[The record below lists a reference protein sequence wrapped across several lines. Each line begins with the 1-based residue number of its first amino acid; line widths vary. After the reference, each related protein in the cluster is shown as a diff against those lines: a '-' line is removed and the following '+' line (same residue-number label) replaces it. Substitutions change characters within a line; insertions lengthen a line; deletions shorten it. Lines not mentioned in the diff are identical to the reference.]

1 MTKRRLI
8 WSLVAGLI
16 LAFYVVTPAQTPG
29 PPHTYTCYWTHDGTN
44 ADDSYRILV
53 DSVATVATVPLS
65 ACTVVNT
72 TRSCT
77 SPLTM
82 TTNVSHVVTVQAV
95 NIFGEATSPPFA
107 ADPPKSPAGVGVR

>member
-1 MTKRRLI
+1 MKKTLA
-8 WSLVAGLI
+8 LV
-16 LAFYVVTPAQTPG
+16 FVVAVALGFFAVVGAQTPG
-29 PPHTYTCYWTHDGTN
+29 PPRTYTCYWTHDGAN

-53 DSVATVATVPLS
+53 DGVAAVASVPLS

-82 TTNVSHVVTVQAV
+82 TTNVSHVVTVQAL
-95 NIFGEATSPPFA
+95 NIFGEASAPPFA
-107 ADPPKSPAGVGVR
+107 ADPPKSPAGVGVK